1 MPKTVPLRELNGR
14 PLSIEVDDGMTVEGL
29 KKAII
34 GQLQLKDPNV
44 QLIFR
49 SRPLGDSETVSSL
62 QFESDDFII
71 IHRVLHAPEVIPM
84 PFIPMTNQLAT
95 SVTPLDGGAGGLQ
108 AKPGTK
114 RPVER
119 TISGHRERP
128 VDFAERVDNILSLI
142 GARVNRDQ
150 VIELLERF
158 NFDME
163 MVVEEVFRQSEVEAV
178 PIAIHTSAD
187 KPVPKRAPRH
197 VDVSRLAT
205 YNFGQFRGVV
215 DGYDNPT
222 QAALLRCLEAH
233 RDVDP
238 TDLVQIFESCER
250 DPVIVDGCLGH

>member
-14 PLSIEVDDGMTVEGL
+14 PLSIEVDDDMTVGGL

-34 GQLQLKDPNV
+34 DQLQLKDPNV

-62 QFESDDFII
+62 QFESGEFIVL
-71 IHRVLHAPEVIPM
+71 HRVLHSPEIIPM
-84 PFIPMTNQLAT
+84 PFIPMTNQLAV

-108 AKPGTK
+108 GKQGTK
-114 RPVER
+114 RAIER

-128 VDFAERVDNILSLI
+128 ADFAERVDNILCVI
-142 GARVNRDQ
+142 GARVSRDQ

-163 MVVEEVFRQSEVEAV
+163 LVVEELFRQSEVEAV
-178 PIAIHTSAD
+178 PIAVPASAD
-187 KPVPKRAPRH
+187 VPVPKRAPRH
-197 VDVSRLAT
+197 VDVSRLST
-205 YNFGQFRGVV
+205 YNFGQFRSVV

-233 RDVDP
+233 RDMDP

-250 DPVIVDGCLGH
+250 DPVIVAGCLGH